1 MLIKKLIIREDE
13 GGNFHGHR
21 PEVVEKV
28 IKEVLNLFRLPLYD
42 EAAEKA
48 KQWALYTSRAPLPEP
63 VGEVWE
69 VCHTITA
76 EEPDNPDTRITVTT
90 TFIRDGRESQPVTGE
105 SSADEAAKAAVHR
118 LVKLNFYNI
127 LINDSIAKDLNI
139 EEAPWGILH
148 GVRPTKIVHHA
159 LDRGSSREAV
169 IDMLRRDY
177 GAGTEKSE
185 MITDLAIR
193 QRPFLAQTDEKTVS
207 IYVGIPFCL
216 TRCLYCSFPAY
227 ILPGREG
234 LQRFWQA
241 MTADIKA
248 AREAVEKYGFKVQ
261 NVYIGG
267 GTPTAL
273 PNDMFE
279 QLLQAVET
287 NFITDDTIE
296 FTVEAG
302 RPDSMSLEKIGSMS
316 RHGVNRVS
324 VNPQTMQLKT
334 LRRIG
339 RRHTPRD
346 IAAMYH
352 LLRGLGDFSINMD
365 LIIGLPGETTAEVAD
380 TMAQLEPLKP
390 DDITVHALS
399 LKRGSRLAM
408 HIGDYE
414 LPDDEEA
421 QKMFAV
427 ARDKIESWGLHPY
440 YLYRQGYQRGELEN
454 VGFCRPGAESMYNIQ
469 IMEERQTI
477 IGIGGA
483 ATTKVV
489 DPATGVMRACF
500 NAKELSVYLDRIDG
514 YIQRRADFL
523 AAAYDIK
530 TQE

>member
-1 MLIKKLIIREDE
+1 MLIKSLTIREN
-13 GGNFHGHR
+13 GRGNFHGYR
-21 PEVVEKV
+21 SEVVEKV
-28 IKEVLNLFRLPLYD
+28 TKEVLNLFRLPLYD
-42 EAAEKA
+42 EETERA

-63 VGEVWE
+63 EGEAWE
-69 VCHTITA
+69 IHHSIVA
-76 EEPDNPDTRITVTT
+76 DEPDDPDTGVAVTT
-90 TFIRDGRESQPVTGE
+90 TFFRDGKESLPVIGK
-105 SSADEAAKAAVHR
+105 SARYEAPKAAVHR

-159 LDRGSSREAV
+159 LDRGKKREAV
-169 IDMLRRDY
+169 IDMLCRDY
-177 GAGTEKSE
+177 GAGLEKSSL
-185 MITDLAIR
+185 ITDLAIR
-193 QRPFLAQTDEKTVS
+193 QRPFLARTDDKTIS
-207 IYVGIPFCL
+207 IYIGIPFCL

-227 ILPGREG
+227 ILPGKDG
-234 LQRFWQA
+234 LKKFWQA
-241 MTADIKA
+241 ITADIRA
-248 AREAVEKYGFKVQ
+248 AKDAVEGYGFKVQ
-261 NVYIGG
+261 SVYVGG

-279 QLLQAVET
+279 QLLTAVEE
-287 NFITDDTIE
+287 NFITPDTIE

-302 RPDSMSLEKIGSMS
+302 RPDSMSLEKIGSLS
-316 RHGVNRVS
+316 RHGVSRVS
-324 VNPQTMQLKT
+324 VNPQTMQEKT

-339 RRHTPRD
+339 RRHTPKD

-365 LIIGLPGETTAEVAD
+365 LIIGLPGETAAEVVD

-390 DDITVHALS
+390 DDITIHALA

-408 HIGDYE
+408 HIENYE
-414 LPDDEEA
+414 LPSDEEA
-421 QKMFAV
+421 QKMFAA
-427 ARDKIESWGLHPY
+427 ARDAIESWGLRPY

-454 VGFCRPGAESMYNIQ
+454 IGFCRPGAESIYNIQ

-489 DPATGVMRACF
+489 DPATGAMKACF
-500 NAKELSVYLDRIDG
+500 NAKELSVYIERIDG
-514 YIQRRADFL
+514 YIRRRADFL
-523 AAAYDIK
+523 AAAYGD
-530 TQE
+530 